1 MAAVGFVRAVP
12 GGRRITTAL
21 AVSVTAVIAVTG
33 CGYPVASKPACADA
47 VLKDWT
53 NGSLGAEYAQ
63 DCYYAAI
70 EALPEDLR
78 SYTSAAEDIERAA
91 TEANRADGPVALRRG
106 ESSARRLSDARMSP
120 GVATSA
126 DGLRAFP
133 LAVGLLGVAL
143 VVLGVGGVA
152 ASVLRRR
159 RQR

>member
-1 MAAVGFVRAVP
+1 
-12 GGRRITTAL
+12 
-21 AVSVTAVIAVTG
+21 VTAAIALTG

-47 VLKDWT
+47 VLKDWS

-63 DCYYAAI
+63 DCYHAAI

-78 SYTSAAEDIERAA
+78 SYTSAAEDIQRAA
-91 TEANRADGPVALRRG
+91 TEANRADGPVAPRQG
-106 ESSARRLSDARMSP
+106 ESSARRLSEAETSQV
-120 GVATSA
+120 VATST

-133 LAVGLLGVAL
+133 LAVGVLGAAL
-143 VVLGVGGVA
+143 IVLGVGGVA